1 MRELR
6 INERFE
12 SACPPLSLEEFNRL
26 EELII
31 KDGVIFNP
39 ILIWDDVIIDGHNRF
54 HIAIKHNLTFTT
66 KDIHFESDEEAII
79 WIKENAISQ
88 RNLTDFQK
96 YELTKD
102 IAGLREALI
111 EKGREKRK
119 ETEGRPPKE
128 KLLLQ
133 ITADSYTD
141 PDTPSPPVTFIDHEA
156 IKVIAEKHDTR
167 KELAKKAGMSTG
179 QYAKAEQVDKRADE
193 ETKEQLRAGQTTIGR
208 EYNRLQLSK
217 PKDDID
223 ILESL
228 AKSLDRIV
236 SIYCD
241 KGVCFE
247 FIPDIKDII
256 RKVRD
261 KKTIPQ
267 NNG

>member
-12 SACPPLSLEEFNRL
+12 SACPPLSLEEFTRL

-54 HIAIKHNLTFTT
+54 HIAIRHNLTFTT
-66 KDIHFESDEEAII
+66 NDIHFESDEEAII

-111 EKGREKRK
+111 EKGRENKAHGQTAPGK
-119 ETEGRPPKE
+119 T
-128 KLLLQ
+128 LLLQ
-133 ITADSYTD
+133 ITEALE
-141 PDTPSPPVTFIDHEA
+141 PDETPPPPVTFIDHEA

-179 QYAKAEQVDKRADE
+179 QFAKAEQVDKMVDE
-193 ETKEQLRAGQTTIGR
+193 ETKELLRKGQTTIGR
-208 EYNRLQLSK
+208 EYQKIKELK

-223 ILESL
+223 TLESL
-228 AKSLDRIV
+228 AKSLDRVV
-236 SIYCD
+236 STYCD
-241 KGVCFE
+241 KPICFD
-247 FIPDIKDII
+247 FIPEIKDII
-256 RKVRD
+256 KRVRD
-261 KKTIPQ
+261 KKAIS
-267 NNG
+267 

>member
-6 INERFE
+6 INEKFE

-39 ILIWDDVIIDGHNRF
+39 ILIWDNVIIDGHNRF
-54 HIAIKHNLTFTT
+54 HIAIRHNLTFTT
-66 KDIHFESDEEAII
+66 NDIHFESDEEAII

-102 IAGLREALI
+102 IAGLRERLI
-111 EKGREKRK
+111 EKGKK
-119 ETEGRPPKE
+119 KYNETVGRPSKE
-128 KLLLQ
+128 KSLLQ
-133 ITADSYTD
+133 ITTISDD
-141 PDTPSPPVTFIDHEA
+141 ETPPPPVTFIDHEA

-179 QYAKAEQVDKRADE
+179 QFAKAEQVDKMVDE
-193 ETKEQLRAGQTTIGR
+193 ETKELLRKGQTTIGR

-217 PKDDID
+217 PKDDIE

-228 AKSLDRIV
+228 AKSLDRVV

-241 KGVCFE
+241 KGACFE

-261 KKTIPQ
+261 KKAIS
-267 NNG
+267 

>member
-111 EKGREKRK
+111 EKGREKEREAGK
-119 ETEGRPPKE
+119 MGRE
-128 KLLLQ
+128 KQLGGLLQ
-133 ITADSYTD
+133 ITEPRDED
-141 PDTPSPPVTFIDHEA
+141 EPPPVTFIDHEE
-156 IKVIAEKHDTR
+156 IKVISEKHDTR

-228 AKSLDRIV
+228 AKSLDRVV

>member
-111 EKGREKRK
+111 EKGRENKAHGQTAPGK
-119 ETEGRPPKE
+119 T
-128 KLLLQ
+128 LLSQ
-133 ITADSYTD
+133 ITEALEPD
-141 PDTPSPPVTFIDHEA
+141 DTPPPPVTFIDHEE
-156 IKVIAEKHDTR
+156 IKVISEKHDTR

-241 KGVCFE
+241 KDVCFE

-261 KKTIPQ
+261 KKAILP